1 MTFSR
6 RSSLGAPR
14 RLVCAVALAAGLATP
29 TIARADGAPPNRV
42 SEVRALAAP
51 QSTEIVVVGTASP
64 KFSARL
70 ADKRRLIIDISD
82 TQVEGAP
89 APITERVG
97 LVAGVST
104 QSFKTDT
111 GSTTRVTI
119 SLTEEASFR
128 VRADG
133 TNLRVSLSKGDA
145 STGPVR
151 LGAPTPAAPRA
162 PGDRVRDVRYSR
174 AGGVDRVTI
183 EVGEDARVSEGAT
196 GGGKARLD
204 LRGAKVPKELER
216 TLDVGAYGGLVKSV
230 STFHTDAGVVVEV
243 ERQDGAVG
251 VVSREGSAVVWT
263 FSSKARGA
271 TSAETGVA
279 LDGGVA
285 RKTRT
290 VAREEAVSGVPKIE
304 TGISADDIAAPDAAG
319 FVSAPLGQARGAAD
333 TVDGRRRRY
342 TGARVDIDLKDAD
355 VHNVLRIL
363 ADVGH
368 VNIVTADN
376 VKGDVTLRL
385 RNVPWD
391 QALDVVLQAKS
402 LGMVRTGNML
412 RVAPLADL
420 EKERE
425 MLIQKRKQELDLA
438 PLETRLIPVSYS
450 SATDIAAR
458 AKELLSARGSLSVD
472 ERTNMLIAR
481 DVPGNLNQV
490 EELIRSLDTQTPQ
503 VLIEARIV
511 EATSRYLRDVGI
523 QWGGDATFSPATGNP
538 TGLAFPNS
546 IGLVGGASDAQ
557 TPTAGLSP
565 FQRNVQNPNFAVN
578 LPAAAGTGTG
588 GALGLTFGSI
598 NNAFNLGLRLS
609 AAESSGMLRIV
620 SSPRILTLDNRQAR
634 IAQGTL
640 IPYSQISA
648 QGVQT
653 NFQEAKLQL
662 DVKPHVTA
670 DGSISMHVKIN
681 RDEPDFNQTSARGD
695 PTILKREAETDLLIM
710 DGHTAVI
717 GGIFTRN
724 TGRNLDQVPF
734 FGDIPLLGLLFQRR
748 RASDSRGE
756 LVIFLTPRI
765 VNRAEALGKL
775 PDPHRAAEH
784 GRAERQAPRRLAV
797 HVDEHLRPRVDGLRL
812 DDRAAR
818 HLHRARGEVGAGV
831 DLVRQRQALEP
842 RKIAHRDDVE
852 QAVGRIG
859 VGRDLHPAAEVPAVA
874 DREVEHRALLE
885 DGPVDAHAHRL
896 VAVAEPR
903 ARGAEEVR
911 RLAAEPLRRLVDHP
925 VGDASDAE
933 ARDVD
938 ERARDRRAVVVDELQ
953 PPEIVG
959 DGGPPARARDRRR
972 EAVDAERLAE
982 ISARP
987 GGHDEQVRALDRA
1000 AVVAEVALRGLVER
1014 AVAAHHRDH
1023 LDALR
1028 VRALHQ
1034 APGVA
1039 RALGLGDVAREI
1051 QAREL
1056 AAHLGEQALGAP
1068 SARARV
1074 EDDADVGW
1082 FHRGRAGG

>member
-6 RSSLGAPR
+6 RPSPGVPR
-14 RLVCAVALAAGLATP
+14 HLVCAAALALGLATP
-29 TIARADGAPPNRV
+29 SLALAEGAQLNRV
-42 SEVRALAAP
+42 SEVRAVAAAE
-51 QSTEIVVVGTASP
+51 STEIVVVGTSSP

-70 ADKRRLIIDISD
+70 ADKRRLVIDISD
-82 TQVEGAP
+82 TSVEGAP
-89 APITERVG
+89 APITARVG
-97 LVAGVST
+97 LVTGVST
-104 QSFKTDT
+104 QAFKSES
-111 GSTTRVTI
+111 GVTTRVTV
-119 SLTEEASFR
+119 SLAEEASFR

-133 TNLRVSLSKGDA
+133 TNLRISLSKGDA
-145 STGPVR
+145 ASAPVK
-151 LGAPTPAAPRA
+151 LPAAEAPRA
-162 PGDRVRDVRYSR
+162 PTGEPDRVRDVRYSR
-174 AGGVDRVTI
+174 KDGVERITI
-183 EVGEDARVSEGAT
+183 EVGPDARVSEGAAS
-196 GGGKARLD
+196 GGRSRLE
-204 LRGAKVPKELER
+204 LRGAKVPRELER
-216 TLDVGAYGGLVKSV
+216 TLDVGAYGGMVRSI
-230 STFHTDAGVVVEV
+230 STFHTDSGVVVEV
-243 ERQDGAVG
+243 ERQDGAQAS
-251 VVSREGSAVVWT
+251 VSREGSAVVWT
-263 FSSKARGA
+263 FSTKAKGS
-271 TSAETGVA
+271 TSAQTGVA
-279 LDGGVA
+279 SDGGVA

-290 VAREEAVSGVPKIE
+290 VAREEAVVGVPKVE
-304 TGISADDIAAPDAAG
+304 TGVTADELAAPDAAG
-319 FVSAPLGQARGAAD
+319 FVSAPLGQARGAGA
-333 TVDGRRRRY
+333 VDGRPRRY

-450 SATDIAAR
+450 NAADVAAR

-490 EELIRSLDTQTPQ
+490 EELVRSLDTQTPQ

-557 TPTAGLSP
+557 TPTGGLSP
-565 FQRNVQNPNFAVN
+565 FQRTVQNPNFAVN

-765 VNRAEALGKL
+765 VNRAEALGK
-775 PDPHRAAEH
+775 
-784 GRAERQAPRRLAV
+784 
-797 HVDEHLRPRVDGLRL
+797 
-812 DDRAAR
+812 
-818 HLHRARGEVGAGV
+818 
-831 DLVRQRQALEP
+831 
-842 RKIAHRDDVE
+842 
-852 QAVGRIG
+852 
-859 VGRDLHPAAEVPAVA
+859 
-874 DREVEHRALLE
+874 
-885 DGPVDAHAHRL
+885 
-896 VAVAEPR
+896 
-903 ARGAEEVR
+903 
-911 RLAAEPLRRLVDHP
+911 
-925 VGDASDAE
+925 
-933 ARDVD
+933 
-938 ERARDRRAVVVDELQ
+938 
-953 PPEIVG
+953 
-959 DGGPPARARDRRR
+959 
-972 EAVDAERLAE
+972 
-982 ISARP
+982 
-987 GGHDEQVRALDRA
+987 
-1000 AVVAEVALRGLVER
+1000 
-1014 AVAAHHRDH
+1014 
-1023 LDALR
+1023 
-1028 VRALHQ
+1028 
-1034 APGVA
+1034 
-1039 RALGLGDVAREI
+1039 
-1051 QAREL
+1051 
-1056 AAHLGEQALGAP
+1056 
-1068 SARARV
+1068 
-1074 EDDADVGW
+1074 
-1082 FHRGRAGG
+1082 